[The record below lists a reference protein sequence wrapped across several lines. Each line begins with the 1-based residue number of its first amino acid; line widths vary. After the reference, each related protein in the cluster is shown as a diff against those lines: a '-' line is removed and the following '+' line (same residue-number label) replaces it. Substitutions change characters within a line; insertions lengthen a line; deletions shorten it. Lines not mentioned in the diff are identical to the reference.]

1 MSDNQVQVD
10 PQKVIDGLLRQIAEQ
25 SAKIAVLEAY
35 INQQESAVSAGSG
48 DK

>member
-1 MSDNQVQVD
+1 MGNEIQVD
-10 PQKVIDGLLRQIAEQ
+10 PQKVIDGLLRQVAEQ

-35 INQQESAVSAGSG
+35 ISQSQEQPDDSG